1 VIGLDEHKTCGV
13 PVRHAAIRTRI
24 AGSSLA
30 HVFFVSS
37 RHCEFLDAHD
47 RGTIRTLREV
57 DIAVPEQ
64 GQYTPGSEMADSHA
78 PGRQTEICELPG
90 SQFKI
95 L

>member
-1 VIGLDEHKTCGV
+1 VEGLDEHKTCGV

-30 HVFFVSS
+30 HVFFVSGP
-37 RHCEFLDAHD
+37 HCEFLDEPD
-47 RGTIRTLREV
+47 RATIRTLVEV

-64 GQYTPGSEMADSHA
+64 SQYIPGSETADSHA
-78 PGRQTEICELPG
+78 PWRQTEICELPG